1 MCSALGAL
9 RLLLKTLQL
18 ALLCFGVALLSYQA
32 LLLQEYRTR
41 AGQEAPVPWFVWA
54 ASSVSALVALTGA
67 SGLASSTTDA
77 PRCCFGA
84 HATFTTTLL
93 LLQVALLLALWLAPD
108 APQPPRRDDSGE
120 LPALVRFVGAHRQQT
135 TAALLA
141 GALLTLLALTL
152 SCVLS
157 ALTRQEEDEEDE
169 EEAQPR
175 ARAAAQ
181 TAALQEP
188 LLSDSALSYSQLARS
203 RYAAADS
210 SAADSPARPRRLSQ
224 HALLRAQRE
233 EQEARSCLLM

>member
-41 AGQEAPVPWFVWA
+41 AGKEAPVPWFVWA

-84 HATFTTTLL
+84 HATFTAALL
-93 LLQVALLLALWLAPD
+93 LLQLALLLALWLVPD
-108 APQPPRRDDSGE
+108 APHPPRDDSGE
-120 LPALVRFVGAHRQQT
+120 LPALVRFVGAHRQQA

-152 SCVLS
+152 SSVLA
-157 ALTRQEEDEEDE
+157 ALTRQEEEVEEE
-169 EEAQPR
+169 EEARPR
-175 ARAAAQ
+175 ARAAAHD
-181 TAALQEP
+181 LQEP
-188 LLSDSALSYSQLARS
+188 LLSDRTRSYSQLARS
-203 RYAAADS
+203 RYAAAES

-224 HALLRAQRE
+224 HALLGAQPE
-233 EQEARSCLLM
+233 EQQARSCALM